1 MFTQKQLDFFKTLQ
15 TPFFYYD
22 LELLEKTLENVKKIS
37 EKFGYKIHYAI
48 KANANTKLLKIIS
61 SYGFGADCVSG
72 NEILTAIESGFTTDK
87 IAFAGVGKS
96 DREIEIAL
104 ANNIFSLNSESWA
117 EIEVIQEIAEKMA
130 KKAKIA
136 LRLNPNLNANTHYYI
151 TTGLEENKFG
161 INLWELESVIEKM
174 QTLQNIEFSGLHFH
188 LGSQITDFSVFKN
201 LCLRINSIQN
211 KLAKLNIKLPHLNLG
226 GGLGIDYYDPEKN
239 AVSDFETYFGIFNKF
254 LEPLPGQTVH
264 FEPGRSI
271 IAQSGSLI
279 SKVLYIKNGVTTN
292 FAILDAGMTELI
304 RPALYQAYHKIE
316 NLIAAQENETLK
328 YDVVGPICESSDCF
342 AKSYELPLTRR
353 GDLIAL
359 RSAGAYGE
367 VMSSKYNLRE
377 QAKAYYSDEIPE

>member
-1 MFTQKQLDFFKTLQ
+1 MFTQKQIDFFKTLP
-15 TPFFYYD
+15 TPFFFYD
-22 LELLEKTLENVKKIS
+22 LELLKKTLASVKKIS
-37 EKFGYKIHYAI
+37 ESYRYNIHYAI
-48 KANANTKLLKIIS
+48 KANANPKLLKIIS

-72 NEILTAIESGFTTDK
+72 NEILTAIKNGFPKEK

-104 ANNIFSLNSESWA
+104 ENDIFSLNSESWA
-117 EIEVIQEIAEKMA
+117 EIEVIQEIAEKKA
-130 KKAKIA
+130 KIAKIA
-136 LRLNPNLNANTHYYI
+136 LRLNPNLNANTHHYI

-174 QTLQNIEFSGLHFH
+174 KGLKNIEFTGLHFH

-201 LCLRINSIQN
+201 LCIRINSIQN
-211 KLAKLNIKLPHLNLG
+211 KLAKLDIKLPHLNLG
-226 GGLGIDYYDPEKN
+226 GGLGINYYEPDKHEVP
-239 AVSDFETYFGIFNKF
+239 DFEKYFSIFNKF

-271 IAQSGSLI
+271 IAQCGSLI

-316 NLIAAQENETLK
+316 NLTADQENESLK

-342 AKSYELPLTRR
+342 AKSYELPVTRR

-359 RSAGAYGE
+359 RSVGAYGE
-367 VMSSKYNLRE
+367 VMSSHYNLRD
-377 QAKAYYSDEIPE
+377 QVKSYFSDKII

>member
-1 MFTQKQLDFFKTLQ
+1 MFTQKQIDFFKSLQ
-15 TPFFYYD
+15 TPFFFYD
-22 LELLEKTLENVKKIS
+22 LELLEKTLATVKKITES
-37 EKFGYKIHYAI
+37 YGYNIHYAV
-48 KANANTKLLKIIS
+48 KANANPKLLKIIS
-61 SYGFGADCVSG
+61 SFGFGADCVSG
-72 NEILTAIESGFTTDK
+72 NEILTAIENGFPTEK

-104 ANNIFSLNSESWA
+104 ENNIFSLNSESWS
-117 EIEVIQEIAEKMA
+117 EIEVIQEIAELKD

-136 LRLNPNLNANTHYYI
+136 LRLNPNLNANTHHYI

-161 INLWELESVIEKM
+161 INLWELESVINKM
-174 QTLQNIEFSGLHFH
+174 QDLKNIEFTGLHFH
-188 LGSQITDFSVFKN
+188 LGSQITDFTVFKN
-201 LCLRINSIQN
+201 LCIRINSIQK
-211 KLAKLNIKLPHLNLG
+211 KLTKLSIKLQHLNLG
-226 GGLGIDYYDPEKN
+226 GGLGIDYYNPDIHSIP
-239 AVSDFETYFGIFNKF
+239 DFEKYFSLFYEF

-279 SKVLYIKNGVTTN
+279 SKVLYIKNGVTAN

-316 NLIAAQENETLK
+316 NLVAEQENETLK

-359 RSAGAYGE
+359 RSVGAYGE
-367 VMSSKYNLRE
+367 VMSSQYNLRDH
-377 QAKAYYSDEIPE
+377 AKSYFSDEIK

>member
-1 MFTQKQLDFFKTLQ
+1 MFTQNQIDFFKTLP
-15 TPFFYYD
+15 TPFFFYD
-22 LELLEKTLENVKKIS
+22 LDLLNKTLENVKKTS
-37 EKFGYKIHYAI
+37 ESYGYNIHYAI
-48 KANANTKLLKIIS
+48 KANANPKLLKIIA

-72 NEILTAIESGFTTDK
+72 NEIMTAIKNGFPKEK

-96 DREIEIAL
+96 DSEIEIAL
-104 ANNIFSLNSESWA
+104 ENDIFSLNSESWA
-117 EIEVIQEIAEKMA
+117 EIEVIQEIAEKKA

-136 LRLNPNLNANTHYYI
+136 LRLNPNLNANTHHYI

-174 QTLQNIEFSGLHFH
+174 KGLKNIEFTGLHFH

-201 LCLRINSIQN
+201 LCIRINSIQN
-211 KLAKLNIKLPHLNLG
+211 KLAKLDIKLPHLNLG
-226 GGLGIDYYDPEKN
+226 GGLGINYYEPDKHEVP
-239 AVSDFETYFGIFNKF
+239 DFEKYFNIFNKF

-271 IAQSGSLI
+271 IAQCGSLI

-316 NLIAAQENETLK
+316 NLVADQENESLK

-342 AKSYELPLTRR
+342 AKSYELPVTRR

-359 RSAGAYGE
+359 RSVGAYGE
-367 VMSSKYNLRE
+367 VMSSHYNLRD
-377 QAKAYYSDEIPE
+377 QAKSYFSDEII

>member
-1 MFTQKQLDFFKTLQ
+1 MFTQKQIDFFKSLQ
-15 TPFFYYD
+15 TPFFFYD
-22 LELLEKTLENVKKIS
+22 LELLEKTLATVKKITES
-37 EKFGYKIHYAI
+37 YGYNIHYAV
-48 KANANTKLLKIIS
+48 KANANPKLLKIIS
-61 SYGFGADCVSG
+61 SFGFGADCVSG
-72 NEILTAIESGFTTDK
+72 NEILTAIENGFPTEK

-104 ANNIFSLNSESWA
+104 ENNIFSLNSESWS
-117 EIEVIQEIAEKMA
+117 EIEVIQEIAELKD

-136 LRLNPNLNANTHYYI
+136 LRLNPNLNANTHHYI

-161 INLWELESVIEKM
+161 INLWELESVINKM
-174 QTLQNIEFSGLHFH
+174 QDLKNIEFTGLHFH
-188 LGSQITDFSVFKN
+188 LGSQITDFTVFKN
-201 LCLRINSIQN
+201 LCIRINSIQK
-211 KLAKLNIKLPHLNLG
+211 KLTKLSIKLPHLNLG
-226 GGLGIDYYDPEKN
+226 GGLGIDYYNPDIHSIP
-239 AVSDFETYFGIFNKF
+239 DFEKYFSLFYEF

-279 SKVLYIKNGVTTN
+279 SKVLYIKNGVTAN

-316 NLIAAQENETLK
+316 NLVAEQENETLK

-359 RSAGAYGE
+359 RSVGAYGE
-367 VMSSKYNLRE
+367 VMSSQYNLRDH
-377 QAKAYYSDEIPE
+377 AKSYFSDEIK